1 MAGGFYTA
9 DLGSVAPA
17 GVFREAFAWP
27 SPPIAIRSRAGG
39 RMSQDSLMIIGGQW
53 GDEGKGKVVDLLS
66 GGFAA
71 VVRYNG
77 GNNAGHTVRFADR
90 RFALHLVPSGI
101 IHPGVTCYLASGMVV
116 DPSGLVGE
124 MDKLVGEGVEIDGRI
139 VLSPRATLILPTH
152 RALDAARE
160 GMRGADRIGTTGRG
174 IGPAYQ
180 DRAQRR
186 ALRGHVLA
194 DDPSTRRR
202 DAMALMEQHN
212 HELEALFGA
221 EPVDLEVA
229 MAELERVAGRLGPLV
244 AEVGPALRRHRAD
257 GEAVLFEGAQ
267 GVMLDLAWGTYPYV
281 TSSSC
286 LPGFAAASCGIGP
299 RLLGPVIGVMKAYAT
314 RVGGGPF
321 PTELDDATG
330 EGLRER
336 GAEYG
341 TTTGRPR
348 RCGWFD
354 AVAARFAVEVAGI
367 DAVAVT
373 KLDVL
378 DGCPEIRVATAY
390 RLPDG
395 SAVDTFPADSTV
407 AERLE
412 PVYETLPGWR
422 RPTEGVTR
430 IADLPAEARD
440 YLGYLEAK
448 VGAPIVIV
456 STGPRRE
463 ETLVRGDGELER
475 RLRELVARG

>member
-1 MAGGFYTA
+1 
-9 DLGSVAPA
+9 
-17 GVFREAFAWP
+17 
-27 SPPIAIRSRAGG
+27 
-39 RMSQDSLMIIGGQW
+39 MSQDSLMIIGGQW

-90 RFALHLVPSGI
+90 HFALHLVPSGI
-101 IHPGVTCYLASGMVV
+101 IHPRVKCYMASGMVV
-116 DPSGLVGE
+116 DPSGLVSELDRLETG
-124 MDKLVGEGVEIDGRI
+124 GVEVADRI
-139 VLSPRATLILPTH
+139 ALSPRASLILPTH

-160 GMRGADRIGTTGRG
+160 GMRGAGKIGTTGRG

-186 ALRGHVLA
+186 GVRGHLLS
-194 DDPSTRRR
+194 DPPQIRRQR
-202 DAMALMEQHN
+202 AMELMEQHN
-212 HELEALFGA
+212 HELVTLFGA
-221 EPVDLEVA
+221 EPEDLDVA
-229 MAELERVAGRLGPLV
+229 MTELERMAARLGPMV
-244 AEVGPALRRHRAD
+244 AEVGPELRRHCAA

-267 GVMLDLAWGTYPYV
+267 GVLLDLNWGTYPYV

-321 PTELDDATG
+321 PTELDEGIG
-330 EGLRER
+330 ERIRER

-354 AVAARFAVEVAGI
+354 AVAARFAVEVSGI
-367 DAVAVT
+367 DAVALT

-378 DGCPEIRVATAY
+378 DGFDELQVATAY

-395 SAVDTFPADSTV
+395 TSTNTFPAD
-407 AERLE
+407 AEIAEAVE
-412 PVYETLPGWR
+412 PVYESIPAWR
-422 RPTEGVTR
+422 RPTEGVTSET
-430 IADLPAEARD
+430 DLPPEALD
-440 YLGYLEAK
+440 YLRTLEGK
-448 VGAPIVIV
+448 IGVPVVVV
-456 STGPRRE
+456 SNGPRRE
-463 ETLVRGDGELER
+463 ETMIRGDSALAD
-475 RLRELVARG
+475 RLRSIIG

>member
-1 MAGGFYTA
+1 M
-9 DLGSVAPA
+9 
-17 GVFREAFAWP
+17 
-27 SPPIAIRSRAGG
+27 G
-39 RMSQDSLMIIGGQW
+39 RDSLMIIGGQW

-66 GGFAA
+66 AGFAA

-77 GNNAGHTVRFADR
+77 GNNAGHTVRYADR

-101 IHPGVTCYLASGMVV
+101 IHDGVTCYLASGMVV
-116 DPSGLVGE
+116 DPSGLVAE
-124 MDKLVGEGVEIDGRI
+124 MDKLVAEGVAIDGRI

-152 RALDAARE
+152 RALDGARE
-160 GMRGADRIGTTGRG
+160 GTLGAGKIGTTGRG

-186 ALRGHVLA
+186 ALRAHVLA
-194 DDPSTRRR
+194 DRRLR
-202 DAMALMEQHN
+202 ERALALMQQHN
-212 HELEALFGA
+212 RELELLFDA
-221 EPVDLEVA
+221 APVDLEGA
-229 MAELERVAGRLGPLV
+229 LAELEAAAARLAPTLG
-244 AEVGPALRRHRAD
+244 EVGPALRRHRAA

-299 RLLGPVIGVMKAYAT
+299 KLLGPVIGVMKAYAT

-321 PTELDDATG
+321 PSELEDEIG
-330 EGLRER
+330 VRLRER

-367 DAVAVT
+367 DAVALT

-378 DGCPEIRVATAY
+378 DGLDTIRVVTAY
-390 RLPDG
+390 RLPG
-395 SAVDTFPADSTV
+395 GELVDTFPAD
-407 AERLE
+407 AELAEQAE
-412 PVYETLPGWR
+412 PVLTELEGWSAPTAGVVREAELPAAAAAYLRFLEETLG
-422 RPTEGVTR
+422 
-430 IADLPAEARD
+430 L
-440 YLGYLEAK
+440 
-448 VGAPIVIV
+448 PIVIL

-463 ETLVRGDGELER
+463 ETLVRGDSAL
-475 RLRELVARG
+475 ARGLRALIAGDAPRAAL